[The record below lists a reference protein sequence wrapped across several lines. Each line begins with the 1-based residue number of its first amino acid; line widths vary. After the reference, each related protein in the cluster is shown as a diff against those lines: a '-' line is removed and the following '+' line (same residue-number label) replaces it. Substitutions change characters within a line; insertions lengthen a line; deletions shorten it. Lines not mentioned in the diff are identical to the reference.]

1 MLGHAESTSKN
12 SLQGYLS
19 DVSHHREKY
28 SSWFFGPL
36 SKGFFS
42 QCKQVTD
49 VLVLVLGPGLRPA
62 LGLVLVVLA
71 PVLVLGPALA
81 SDNVVVVV
89 GHEDND
95 VGDNDME
102 RDGEEDNEREVVMQP
117 ARAEAEVDLAR

>member
-1 MLGHAESTSKN
+1 M
-12 SLQGYLS
+12 
-19 DVSHHREKY
+19 
-28 SSWFFGPL
+28 
-36 SKGFFS
+36 
-42 QCKQVTD
+42 
-49 VLVLVLGPGLRPA
+49 LVLVLGPGLRPA